1 MRASVLVHLPG
12 YTKEEK
18 SVLKA
23 RCEAL
28 GLQPRGS
35 RGESGGDT
43 GDLYD
48 ISNKHRLGYSEVQLV
63 QGMISGVN
71 ALIAEDKDLQ
81 KKHGIAKL

>member
-12 YTKEEK
+12 FTKEDKKLLK
-18 SVLKA
+18 S

-48 ISNKHRLGYSEVQLV
+48 VRNKFFET
-63 QGMISGVN
+63 IF
-71 ALIAEDKDLQ
+71 
-81 KKHGIAKL
+81 

>member
-1 MRASVLVHLPG
+1 MRASVMVHLPG
-12 YTKEEK
+12 WTKDRAA
-18 SVLKA
+18 LRA

-48 ISNKHRLGYSEVQLV
+48 ISNKHRLGYSEVELIK
-63 QGMISGVN
+63 GMVNGVN
-71 ALIAEDKDLQ
+71 ALIREDKER
-81 KKHGIAKL
+81 